1 MVPLANATSGKTAV
15 AIGADELRQ
24 AKPFGHKRSEG
35 PARMEDLFQLM
46 HVLYERDGPINPSRE
61 WIQQLTQP
69 ARFAKVQ
76 TRPRSR
82 RRRRWSI

>member
-1 MVPLANATSGKTAV
+1 MVPLANATSGTIAI

-46 HVLYERDGPINPSRE
+46 HLLYERDGPVSFQGNHWIFVGALVDTVRVVRPS
-61 WIQQLTQP
+61 I
-69 ARFAKVQ
+69 
-76 TRPRSR
+76 
-82 RRRRWSI
+82 